1 MLLTSLGVKRLE
13 FVLGRGNINSSLL
26 ALLGE
31 FRLSISD
38 LTELSLNLTASDIL
52 LTLNKL
58 LG

>member
-13 FVLGRGNINSSLL
+13 FVLGRGNINSNLL